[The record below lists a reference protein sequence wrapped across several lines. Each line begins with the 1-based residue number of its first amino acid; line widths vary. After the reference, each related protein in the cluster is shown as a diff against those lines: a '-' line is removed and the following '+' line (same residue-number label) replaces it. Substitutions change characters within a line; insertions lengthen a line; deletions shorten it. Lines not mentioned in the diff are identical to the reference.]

1 LTYYHKYPS
10 LN

>member
-1 LTYYHKYPS
+1 LTYHHKYPS